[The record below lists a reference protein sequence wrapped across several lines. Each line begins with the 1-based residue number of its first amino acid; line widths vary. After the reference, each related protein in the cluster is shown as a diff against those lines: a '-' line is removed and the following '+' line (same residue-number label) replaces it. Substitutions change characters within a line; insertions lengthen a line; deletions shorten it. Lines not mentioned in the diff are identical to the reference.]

1 MWSAVVAFLVVT
13 CLLASVVKV
22 SVSAETPSSEDVSVN
37 INVYIVAIEGVND
50 NLTGNMS
57 WAVQGAVEASSV
69 DSVKFALGDYP
80 GDDSVS
86 GKRIP
91 ANITASVITDWQN
104 YRVVVENVSNA
115 IIVNVHGETFPVPSN
130 YTKEQWMQQVCE
142 AVAYRN
148 NTWVHTGGYPF
159 YYYQTER
166 GETGEWGQDGFKQ
179 FCAFIGKENVTC
191 GLPSYIIGNYR
202 WHLSQEAMV
211 QLAGNWNGAWAL
223 YAYGRSALN
232 SSEWDDCLL
241 YPIWGDGSPHDY
253 PLGAIVRY
261 GTPERSGDYGL
272 YVHVGAIDTSN
283 IGIFFDVRDWNFTRS
298 YIGTAEAIYMVSMRL
313 VAESLVSKAL
323 RAVGGD
329 VKSEAGQLSQQ
340 AVEAYGMAHFDLALL
355 NAEKALEKMAIA
367 RNQFVQDIYV
377 LSVAALVS
385 AGAVLAALAVGRRRK
400 LMRRTKERK
409 D

>member
-1 MWSAVVAFLVVT
+1 MTRVWSTVVAFLVVT

-22 SVSAETPSSEDVSVN
+22 SASAETPSSEDPSVN

-57 WAVQGAVEASSV
+57 WAVQGAVQASSV
-69 DSVKFALGDYP
+69 DSVIFAFGDYP
-80 GDDSVS
+80 GVEHDF
-86 GKRIP
+86 KRIP
-91 ANITASVITDWQN
+91 VNITASVITDWQN

-115 IIVNVHGETFPVPSN
+115 IIVNVHGETLPVPSN
-130 YTKEQWMQQVCE
+130 YTKEQWMQKVCE

-166 GETGEWGQDGFKQ
+166 DETGEWGQDGFKQ

-202 WHLSQEAMV
+202 WHLSLEASA
-211 QLAGNWNGAWAL
+211 QLAGNWNQASAI

-232 SSEWDDCLL
+232 SSEWDDYLL

-272 YVHVGAIDTSN
+272 YVHVGAIDTST
-283 IGIFFDVRDWNFTRS
+283 IGASFDVRDWNFTRS
-298 YIGTAEAIYMVSMRL
+298 YIGTAEAIYVVSMRI
-313 VAESLVSKAL
+313 VKESIVS
-323 RAVGGD
+323 V
-329 VKSEAGQLSQQ
+329 SNAG
-340 AVEAYGMAHFDLALL
+340 
-355 NAEKALEKMAIA
+355 N
-367 RNQFVQDIYV
+367 RFVQDASV
-377 LSVAALVS
+377 LSVATLVS
-385 AGAVLAALAVGRRRK
+385 AGAVLVALAVGRRRK
-400 LMRRTKERK
+400 FMRRTKE
-409 D
+409 